1 MFGYCGKSPYL
12 DDAEYL
18 QRGIRSSGLLGTGE
32 RVLDQF
38 SPLYEQRSDTPGE
51 WVWNTTS
58 GESPALSNLKRI
70 GRATGKA
77 LEGDIGEAARQAAK
91 SSPVIGPFNRVTDLV
106 GQTASN
112 WNFKG
117 N

>member
-1 MFGYCGKSPYL
+1 MCIRDS
-12 DDAEYL
+12 AEYL

-38 SPLYEQRSDTPGE
+38 FPLYEQRSDTPGE

-58 GESPALSNLKRI
+58 GESPALSNLKRL

-91 SSPVIGPFNRVTDLV
+91 STPGIGPFNKVTDLI
-106 GQTASN
+106 GKTASN